1 MSVIIGKATP
11 RDRDFLETLA
21 SEAFRDFGSYGK
33 LLRSWSEEPGVHTY
47 VARNEKERLGFVMLG
62 FYYADHERR
71 AVYGDVLAIAVVPDQ
86 RGRGVGRLLLKHAVE
101 MSYQARRSLDVR
113 EVRLS
118 VADTNQRAQHLFS
131 SEGFREGIE
140 ARGRY
145 DGGQEAIRMVLP
157 LQLDRSR

>member
-1 MSVIIGKATP
+1 VIIGKATP
-11 RDRDFLETLA
+11 RDRDFLESLA
-21 SEAFRDFGSYGK
+21 GEAFSAFGTYGK

-47 VARNEKERLGFVMLG
+47 VAREDKDRVGFVMLG

-71 AVYGDVLAIAVVPDQ
+71 AVYGDVLAIAVTPDR
-86 RGRGVGRLLLKHAVE
+86 RGSGVGRTLLRHAVE
-101 MSYQARRSLDVR
+101 MSYQARRTLDVR

-118 VADTNQRAQHLFS
+118 VAHTNATAQKLFT
-131 SEGFREGIE
+131 SEGFREGPE

-157 LQLDRSR
+157 LQLDRKY

>member
-1 MSVIIGKATP
+1 VIIGKATP
-11 RDRDFLETLA
+11 RDRDFLEELA
-21 SEAFRDFGSYGK
+21 GDAFKPFGTYGK

-47 VARNEKERLGFVMLG
+47 VARDEKERVGFVMLG

-71 AVYGDVLAIAVVPDQ
+71 AVYGDVLAIAVVPGQ
-86 RGRGVGRLLLKHAVE
+86 RGRGVGRLLLRHAVE

-118 VADTNQRAQHLFS
+118 VAHTNLPAQHLFT
-131 SEGFREGIE
+131 SEGFREGEE

-145 DGGQEAIRMVLP
+145 DGGQEAIRMILP
-157 LQLDRSR
+157 LHLDRAR